1 MTEDET
7 PDELSSR
14 IALVVARVA
23 KVQDPGAIETDKDL
37 YRDIGVKSTAAL
49 DLLLSLEEEFNVTI
63 PDQAFGDART
73 VSSLADLIG
82 ELT

>member
-1 MTEDET
+1 MTQN
-7 PDELSSR
+7 ELSSR

-23 KVQDPGAIETDKDL
+23 KVQDPDVIAADKDL

-73 VSSLADLIG
+73 VSSLADLIEG
-82 ELT
+82 LQ